1 MKILITGGTGL
12 AGSFIVRELLARG
25 KAVRI
30 LSRQP
35 SLPSILHPA
44 ELYQGDLADK
54 ASLQRAANGVQGIVH
69 VASTLDADLDTDIEG
84 TKELIALWKE
94 GPFIYI
100 GSVDVYGLPK
110 WTPTTEDHPLDETYT
125 PYARAKI
132 LCETMLREQAEKH
145 HRSDYTIL
153 RPPVI
158 WGPDP
163 RCTKYTV
170 DKYADKIRKDES
182 ITLPGTTEA
191 ERSQYGD
198 AWVDTRDL
206 AWVVAECLTKP
217 LGGAAN
223 VLSGHLLWHE
233 VFSETIRLLKSKSQI
248 VHEGTEPAYFAQTWR
263 YSDTTL
269 RNHLGFQS
277 RYDWKTT
284 LAEAMT

>member
-1 MKILITGGTGL
+1 MLLITGGTGL

-25 KAVRI
+25 EAVRI
-30 LSRQP
+30 LSRQS
-35 SLPSILHPA
+35 SLPPLLHPA
-44 ELYQGDLADK
+44 ELYQGDLEDK
-54 ASLQRAANGVQGIVH
+54 ASLKRAAKGVRGIVH
-69 VASTLDADLDTDIEG
+69 VASTLDLDPDTDIEG
-84 TKELIALWKE
+84 TKELIALWEE

-100 GSVDVYGLPK
+100 SSCDVYGLPK

-125 PYARAKI
+125 PYAGAKI
-132 LCETMLREQAEKH
+132 RCETMLRDHAEKQG
-145 HRSDYTIL
+145 RNDYTIL

-170 DKYADKIRKDES
+170 DKYADKIHKHEP
-182 ITLPGTTEA
+182 ITLPGMTAA
-191 ERSQYGD
+191 EWSRYGD

-206 AWVVAECLTKP
+206 AWVVAECLEKP

-269 RNHLGFQS
+269 REHLDFQS

-284 LAEAMT
+284 LAEAML